1 MQIRVLIYATLTL
14 TTYQQIRH
22 LHSIRKFCRNDNA
35 IFRMTFIFVTPSQL
49 SSWQSWVQMSH
60 AKSVGGL
67 CDRGDNE

>member
-1 MQIRVLIYATLTL
+1 MQIRVLIYATLTP

-22 LHSIRKFCRNDNA
+22 LHSIRKFFRNDNA
-35 IFRMTFIFVTPSQL
+35 IFRLTFIFVTPSKL